1 VDDQEYKRLCAQPDV
16 MKRSEIRATLTR
28 LRRDHGPLAAS
39 LERIMSLRALAK
51 PVNFQG
57 SSENDYFYLDLSED
71 ELEDIADALAD
82 LERALAMS
90 GTDASELAFVAS
102 LHDKWRD
109 AESSRPAT

>member
-1 VDDQEYKRLCAQPDV
+1 
-16 MKRSEIRATLTR
+16 MKRADIRATITR
-28 LRRDHGPLAAS
+28 LRRDHGRLASS

-57 SSENDYFYLDLSED
+57 SSENDHFYLDLSQD
-71 ELEDIADALAD
+71 ELEDIGDALAD
-82 LERALAMS
+82 LERSLAMS
-90 GTDASELAFVAS
+90 GTNHAELAFVAS